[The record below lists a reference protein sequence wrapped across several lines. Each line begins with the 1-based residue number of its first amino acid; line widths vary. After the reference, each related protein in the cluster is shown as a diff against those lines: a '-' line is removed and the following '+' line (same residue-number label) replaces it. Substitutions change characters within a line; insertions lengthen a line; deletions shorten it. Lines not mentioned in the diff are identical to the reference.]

1 MVNINNKNNII
12 VVEEQTRIKLTS
24 SMRRQLKKQFG
35 EIGYKRFLFANRIGL
50 YGVLDN
56 AIDFDWFRQ
65 YLKAEV

>member
-1 MVNINNKNNII
+1 MDII
-12 VVEEQTRIKLTS
+12 VVDKPKRIKLTS

-35 EIGYKRFLFANRIGL
+35 ETGYQRFLFANRIGL

>member
-1 MVNINNKNNII
+1 MQEKMNNII
-12 VVEEQTRIKLTS
+12 VVDKPKRIKLTI
-24 SMRRQLKKQFG
+24 SMRRQLKKEFG
-35 EIGYKRFLFANRIGL
+35 EIGYQRFLFANRIGL